1 MVLLTIMITPII
13 VGLLGSIAVIVF
25 IVLVRF
31 GILLGRFRFK
41 IEEASTA
48 NLPTVSVCI
57 PARNETHAMTECL
70 ERVLV
75 SDYEKLEI
83 IVLDD
88 SSVDDTSV
96 LIKSF
101 AHAGVRFVEGSPLPD
116 GWLGKNHALEG
127 LLKESSSKYIL
138 FLDVDTILQPSSIRR
153 LVSWTVA
160 RDQSFVSVLP
170 QRADGLRASVF
181 LGTLRYFWVL
191 LFDSRRT
198 PATSGTSWLVDRQKL
213 VDGGGFN
220 KYKDNA
226 QPEMQIAVDFHP
238 NSRHQ
243 LLISNSELGITY
255 EKKWRSQVETSM
267 RLLKPVFGGAL
278 QSIIGAVVLATII
291 LLPIAAF
298 VVGVLTGNS
307 LVAGAAAVDIILTTL
322 LSLRYFKSI
331 WRYGWWLGALHW
343 PYVGLQEAILILL
356 SVIGYIRGS
365 VTWKGR
371 PVANPVER

>member
-13 VGLLGSIAVIVF
+13 VGLLGAIGITVSIVF
-25 IVLVRF
+25 VRLNT
-31 GILLGRFRFK
+31 LLRRFRFTTENK
-41 IEEASTA
+41 DVVS
-48 NLPTVSVCI
+48 LPTVSVCI

-70 ERVLV
+70 ERLLL

-116 GWLGKNHALEG
+116 GWLGKNHALDG
-127 LLKESSSKYIL
+127 LLRESSSKYVL
-138 FLDVDTILQPSSIRR
+138 FLDVDTILQPHSTRR
-153 LVSWTVA
+153 LVSWMVA

-191 LFDSRRT
+191 FFDSRRS
-198 PATSGTSWLVDRQKL
+198 PATSSASWLVDRQKL
-213 VDGGGFN
+213 VDDGGFS
-220 KYKDNA
+220 KHKDNA
-226 QPEMQIAVDFHP
+226 QPEMQIAVDFRA
-238 NSRHQ
+238 SDGHQ
-243 LLISNSELGITY
+243 LLISNPELGITY

-278 QSIIGAVVLATII
+278 QAITGAAVLATAI
-291 LLPIAAF
+291 LLPIVSFF
-298 VVGVLTGNS
+298 VFLLTGDS
-307 LVAGAAAVDIILTTL
+307 LAVSMAAIDIILITL

-343 PYVGLQEAILILL
+343 PIIGLQEAILMLL
-356 SVIGYIRGS
+356 SVVSYVRGS

-371 PVANPVER
+371 PVANPVEQ

>member
-1 MVLLTIMITPII
+1 MFTLVIVGVLIAIAII
-13 VGLLGSIAVIVF
+13 VTIVF
-25 IVLVRF
+25 IRLT
-31 GILLGRFRFK
+31 ILLRRYRYSSIG
-41 IEEASTA
+41 IDGTQP
-48 NLPTVSVCI
+48 LPTVSVCI

-70 ERVLV
+70 ERVLA
-75 SDYEKLEI
+75 SNYEKLEI

-127 LLKESSSKYIL
+127 LLNESSSKYIF
-138 FLDVDTILQPSSIRR
+138 FLDVDTILQPHSIQK
-153 LVSWTVA
+153 LISWAVA
-160 RDQSFVSVLP
+160 RNHYFVSVLP

-191 LFDSRRT
+191 FFDSRRT
-198 PATSGTSWLVDRQKL
+198 PATSSASWLVERQKL
-213 VDGGGFN
+213 VEDGGFS

-226 QPEMQIAVDFHP
+226 QPEMQIVVDF
-238 NSRHQ
+238 NTGSNQQ
-243 LLISNSELGITY
+243 LIISNPELGISY
-255 EKKWRSQVETSM
+255 EKKWLSQVETSM

-278 QSIIGAVVLATII
+278 RAIVGATLLAIVIILPIVSFIGATVVGNGIVIGLATVDI
-291 LLPIAAF
+291 LLITI
-298 VVGVLTGNS
+298 V
-307 LVAGAAAVDIILTTL
+307 
-322 LSLRYFKSI
+322 SLRYFKSI

-343 PYVGLQEAILILL
+343 PIVGIQEVVLLFL
-356 SVIGYIRGS
+356 SVLSYSRGL

-371 PVANPVER
+371 PVTNAIEK